1 MRSSWSISTYQTS
14 RADETI
20 FTVTFEFRASS
31 FSTFIICC
39 TSVPPDCQG
48 LQGDGISGWH
58 KFLKTT
64 LRRTILLKY
73 IINIA
78 FKQSIISIISFY
90 KAGKEKGLVRG
101 AKKWNIEGKGREI
114 KVIKESNNLKIFYK
128 NIL

>member
-1 MRSSWSISTYQTS
+1 MRSSWSIFTYQTS

-20 FTVTFEFRASS
+20 FTVTIEFRASS

-64 LRRTILLKY
+64 LQRTILLKY
-73 IINIA
+73 IIN
-78 FKQSIISIISFY
+78 FKYNQSIISVVSFINQGKK
-90 KAGKEKGLVRG
+90 KALLGDQRSGTEKARIERLKSS
-101 AKKWNIEGKGREI
+101 KKR
-114 KVIKESNNLKIFYK
+114 NNLRIFYK
-128 NIL
+128 NNL